1 MNMLVF
7 SMSIIEEHR
16 GSFIMDIYHNKEN
29 AQIMFTPSTKSLLFL
44 DENLVSLLLR
54 KNEYQL
60 RKILH
65 NKRKDTFYVGFQL
78 TFSLRDEKDIAAF
91 NDPSK
96 IVVLDKRD
104 GKHHSYVVDQGETC
118 IHKIYTDGSFLE
130 KKKAGGFVVL
140 HKNLVGDY
148 QIYTY
153 PSDEK
158 SSSLLELLAAMKGME
173 ILKKEEKIRIITD
186 SRYVR
191 KGLTEWIVNWELNDW
206 HTANGEK
213 VKNIE
218 YWKKFNMLTKNKYI
232 EFEWVKG
239 HSDHFENTVC
249 DLYAKEVARGNIKL

>member
-7 SMSIIEEHR
+7 SMSIIKEQQ
-16 GSFIMDIYHNKEN
+16 GSFIIDIFHKKNSTK
-29 AQIMFTPSTKSLLFL
+29 IMFTPDTKSLVFL
-44 DENLVSLLLR
+44 EENSISLLLR

-65 NKRKDTFYVGFQL
+65 NKRKNTFYVGFHL
-78 TFSLRDEKDIAAF
+78 TFALRDEKDMAAF
-91 NDPSK
+91 NHPSK
-96 IVVLDKRD
+96 IIVLDKRY
-104 GKHHSYVVDQGETC
+104 GNHHSYVVDKGEEL

-130 KKKAGGFVVL
+130 KKNTGGFVVL
-140 HKNLVGDY
+140 HKNLKGDY

-153 PSDEK
+153 QSDEK
-158 SSSLLELLAAMKGME
+158 SSSLLELLAAMKGIE
-173 ILKKEEKIRIITD
+173 ILKNEEKIRIITD

-206 HTANGEK
+206 YTANGEK

-218 YWKKFNMLTKNKYI
+218 HWKKFNMLTRNKYI

-249 DLYAKEVARGNIKL
+249 DLYAKEIAGKSKKA